1 MLALNVGDIA
11 PDFELPA
18 VTGEKRSNVKLSDFR
33 GKRNVVLAFYP
44 LDWSS
49 TCTAEMP
56 AFNAALSR
64 FRNADAEIVGI
75 SVDSVHSHIAWQEK
89 SIGMLDYPLA
99 SDFFPHGKT
108 AQAYG
113 IFRDGNPIPGI
124 AERAV
129 FVVDKQGKIAFAKI
143 YELGEL
149 PEVDDVVEAIEKLPK

>member
-1 MLALNVGDIA
+1 MPLQVGDTA

-18 VTGEKRSNVKLSDFR
+18 VTGEKKSNLKLSDFR

-56 AFNAALSR
+56 ALNAALSR
-64 FRNADAEIVGI
+64 FQGLDAEVVGV
-75 SVDSVHSHIAWQEK
+75 SVDSIHSHIAWQEK
-89 SIGMLDYPLA
+89 SIGTLGYPLA

-108 AQAYG
+108 AKAFG
-113 IFRDGNPIPGI
+113 IFRDGDPIPGI
-124 AERAV
+124 AERAI
-129 FVVDKQGKIAFAKI
+129 FVVDKTGKVAFSKV

-149 PEVDDVVEAIEKLPK
+149 PDVDDVIEAIQKLPK

>member
-1 MLALNVGDIA
+1 MALQVGDTA

-18 VTGEKRSNVKLSDFR
+18 VTGEKKSNVKLSDFR
-33 GKRNVVLAFYP
+33 GKRSVVLAFYP

-64 FRNADAEIVGI
+64 FQGLDAEIVGV
-75 SVDSVHSHIAWQEK
+75 SVDSIHSHIAWQEK
-89 SIGMLDYPLA
+89 SIGNLNYPLA

-108 AQAYG
+108 AKDYG
-113 IFRDGNPIPGI
+113 VFRDGDPIPGI

-129 FVVDKQGKIAFAKI
+129 FVIDKQGKIVFKKV

-149 PEVDDVVEAIEKLPK
+149 PDVDDILDALKVL